1 MSVKK
6 ATKKDLKEACV
17 KQAMRILDKQGLEKL
32 SLREVA
38 RKLGVSH
45 QAPYRHF
52 PSREHLLAEMVRRA
66 FEDFAQFLDKRENG
80 SDAEE
85 DLRNMGMAYVA
96 YSMKHPLYYRLMFNT
111 ALPDAKDHPEMMQK
125 AQFAFNM
132 LINGIR
138 AVHETRFPE
147 QVDERSEK
155 DAFFIWS
162 ALHGLCSIMESDAID
177 NLRDD
182 PGGQAEIVEAI
193 FERLGWAMNHDAN
206 AVN

>member
-1 MSVKK
+1 MSLKK
-6 ATKKDLKEACV
+6 AGKKDLKEACV
-17 KQAMRILDKQGLEKL
+17 KQAMRIVDKKGLEHL

-66 FEDFAQFLDKRENG
+66 FEDFAQFLDKRDHG
-80 SDAEE
+80 SNAEE
-85 DLRNMGMAYVA
+85 DLHSMGQAYVA

-111 ALPDAKDHPEMMQK
+111 ALPNSQDHPEMMEK

-132 LINGIR
+132 LIDGIR
-138 AVHETRFPE
+138 AVHATRFPDQVE
-147 QVDERSEK
+147 QRSEK

-162 ALHGLCSIMESDAID
+162 ALHGLCSIMESDAIE
-177 NLRDD
+177 NLGGD
-182 PGGQAEIVEAI
+182 PNGRAEIVEAI

-206 AVN
+206 AS

>member
-1 MSVKK
+1 MKIV
-6 ATKKDLKEACV
+6 
-17 KQAMRILDKQGLEKL
+17 DKQGLEKL

-52 PSREHLLAEMVRRA
+52 PSRDHLLAEMVRRA
-66 FEDFAQFLDKRENG
+66 FEDFAKFLENREQG
-80 SDAEE
+80 ADAEE
-85 DLRNMGMAYVA
+85 DLRSMGLAYVA

-111 ALPDAKDHPEMMQK
+111 SLPNAQDHPEMMQK
-125 AQFAFNM
+125 AQFAFDM

-138 AVHETRFPE
+138 AVHTVRFPD
-147 QVDERSEK
+147 QVEERSEK

-162 ALHGLCSIMESDAID
+162 TLHGLCSIMESDAID
-177 NLRDD
+177 NLRED

-193 FERLGWAMNHDAN
+193 FERLGWAMGHDSKLIS
-206 AVN
+206 